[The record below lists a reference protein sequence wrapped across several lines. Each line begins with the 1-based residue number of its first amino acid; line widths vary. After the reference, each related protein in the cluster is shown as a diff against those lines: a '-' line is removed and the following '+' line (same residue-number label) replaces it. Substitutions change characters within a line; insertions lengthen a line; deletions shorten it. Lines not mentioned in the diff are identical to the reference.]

1 MRYLGRISGHGVLQ
15 CNGEHIARAVYD
27 FEGFFKDPVG
37 VTCCGEIQLAAA
49 ILKDVFGRR
58 DIQLLTDDD
67 RLLNLTFSGKALLPS
82 SDVAHVDVTGE
93 LPATPGSWR
102 H

>member
-15 CNGEHIARAVYD
+15 CNGEHIARASYD
-27 FEGFFKDPVG
+27 FDGFVKKPIG
-37 VTCCGEIQLAAA
+37 VTCCGEIQLSAAV
-49 ILKDVFGRR
+49 LKDVFGRR
-58 DIQLLTDDD
+58 DIQLLTDDG

-93 LPATPGSWR
+93 LPAMPGSWR